1 MLDQLHFRND
11 KLNLDDAVYHVQT
24 ETRLLG
30 NNSIIQTLIFS
41 GGRILDRR
49 RTELVDRGAA
59 AGDAE
64 FIELLNQQ
72 HGSAL
77 RHLRHNHHRR
87 YRRRR
92 RLKARDEAG
101 SIARGLLAEAA
112 EELDSLQRIT
122 VVGRDGVTLTTY
134 PEPAPSVQSDVRS
147 MRFALLMGLIRNS
160 LRHLGTEPLVENLVS
175 YRGGRFLARRIE
187 QTKLSVLFEVN
198 DELLLGN
205 LRLVA
210 RKTSAKLGAVYEEL
224 YPGDD

>member
-30 NNSIIQTLIFS
+30 DNSIIQTLIFS
-41 GGRILDRR
+41 GGRVLDRR

-59 AGDAE
+59 AGDDD

-77 RHLRHNHHRR
+77 RRIRHNHHRR
-87 YRRRR
+87 YRHRR
-92 RLKARDEAG
+92 RLKARSEAN
-101 SIARGLLAEAA
+101 SIARGFLAEAA
-112 EELDSLQRIT
+112 EELDSLQRVV
-122 VVGRDGVTLTTY
+122 VVGHDGVTLATY
-134 PEPAPSVQSDVRS
+134 PEPAPSSQPDVRS
-147 MRFALLMGLIRNS
+147 TRFALIIGLIRNS
-160 LRHLGTEPLVENLVS
+160 LRHLGTEPLQENLVS

-198 DELLLGN
+198 DELMLGN

-224 YPGDD
+224 YPDDD